1 MVVVAETYM
10 VVVRRRYSHYCSRV
24 VHQRMMGW
32 IVVKF
37 PPRRLRHD
45 SFLSAVNTLTHV
57 LEVSVVSN
65 AYHDVHFCS
74 TDHSD

>member
-1 MVVVAETYM
+1 M
-10 VVVRRRYSHYCSRV
+10 VVVRRRYSHYCSRVV

-37 PPRRLRHD
+37 PPRRLLRD

-57 LEVSVVSN
+57 LEVLAVSN
-65 AYHDVHFCS
+65 AYCDDVHFCS